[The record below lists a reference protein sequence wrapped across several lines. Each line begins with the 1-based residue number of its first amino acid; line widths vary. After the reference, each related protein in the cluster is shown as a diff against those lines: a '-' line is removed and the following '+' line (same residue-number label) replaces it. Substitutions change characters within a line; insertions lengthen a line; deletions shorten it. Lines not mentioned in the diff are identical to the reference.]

1 MAPFRWPKEKKMSFS
16 LPGLVLLIAQIAC
29 AIHAGRTGR
38 PFYWL
43 YIIIFIPMF
52 GMLAYLAIEILPE
65 LVRGRTA
72 RRAAVGV
79 GRALDPGRDM
89 REAERRL
96 AITPTAENKAALAE
110 AYLAA
115 GRAAEAIALF
125 RDTLVGVH
133 ATDPSLML
141 GLASVYFAERRFAEV
156 VEMLDALK
164 AANPEYHSPEGHLIY
179 ARSLEEQG
187 KIEAALHEYTALERY
202 YPGQEAR
209 CRYALLLD
217 KTGEHREAQRLFREI
232 CQAIEMGPR
241 HQRRE
246 QREWYDIARRAVPS

>member
-1 MAPFRWPKEKKMSFS
+1 MSLSFS
-16 LPGLVLLIAQIAC
+16 GLFLLGVQIAC
-29 AIHAGRTGR
+29 AVHAGKTGR
-38 PFYWL
+38 PFFWI
-43 YIIIFIPMF
+43 YIILFVPML
-52 GMLAYLAIEILPE
+52 GMLAYVAVEILPE

-72 RRAAVGV
+72 RRAASGV
-79 GRALDPGRDM
+79 GRVLDPGRGL

-96 AITPTAENKAALAE
+96 AMTPTVGNKVAVAE
-110 AYLAA
+110 AYLAT

-125 RDTLVGVH
+125 RETLVGVH

-141 GLASVYFAERRFAEV
+141 GLARAYFAERRYAEV

-187 KIEAALHEYTALERY
+187 KTEAALHEYAALERY

-217 KTGEHREAQRLFREI
+217 KTGEHREAARLFHEI
-232 CQAIEMGPR
+232 CEAIELGPR
-241 HQRRE
+241 HQRRD
-246 QREWYDIARRAVPS
+246 QREWYDIARRATAT

>member
-1 MAPFRWPKEKKMSFS
+1 MFFS

-29 AIHAGRTGR
+29 AVHAGKTGR

-43 YIIIFIPMF
+43 YIIIFIPML
-52 GMLAYLAIEILPE
+52 GMLGYLAIEILPE
-65 LVRGRTA
+65 LLRGRGA
-72 RRAAVGV
+72 RRAAAGM
-79 GRALDPGRDM
+79 GRVLDPGRDL

-96 AITPTAENKAALAE
+96 AMTPTAENKAAVAE
-110 AYLAA
+110 AYLAT
-115 GRAAEAIALF
+115 GRAAEATALF
-125 RDTLVGVH
+125 QETLVGVH

-141 GLASVYFAERRFAEV
+141 GLARAYFAQGRYAETV
-156 VEMLDALK
+156 TELDALR

-187 KIEAALHEYTALERY
+187 KTDAALEEYAALEPY

-209 CRYALLLD
+209 CRYALLLA
-217 KTGEHREAQRLFREI
+217 KAGRTREAERLFREI

-246 QREWYDIARRAVPS
+246 QREWYDIARRAVAS